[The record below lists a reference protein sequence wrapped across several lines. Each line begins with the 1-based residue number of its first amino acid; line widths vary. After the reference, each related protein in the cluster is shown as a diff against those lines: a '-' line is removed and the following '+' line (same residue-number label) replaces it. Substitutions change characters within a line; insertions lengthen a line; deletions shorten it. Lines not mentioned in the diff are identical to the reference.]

1 MFSADDRAGKLC
13 ETRENSVFLEL
24 RPSKDAFVRGSPNG
38 MQSTGCNVAQPRL
51 LQAARRIT
59 RDIMVPRP
67 GKKADGNDEGG
78 ETRGWMKVQREMK
91 GK

>member
-1 MFSADDRAGKLC
+1 MFSADNGAGRLS
-13 ETRENSVFLEL
+13 ETREESTFLEP

-38 MQSTGCNVAQPRL
+38 MQSTGCNVAQPRP

-59 RDIMVPRP
+59 RDIMVPWP
-67 GKKADGNDEGG
+67 GKKVDGNDEGG